1 MSFVIPACTAV
12 ENCSQP
18 VDVIFKSRDGKLLAG
33 HLATLHKLNKGG
45 FPRPEDVPSHQVQ
58 DIVRME
64 EKADVLELLLIYSHD
79 DEHLVKTLRQI
90 DPSVGIDAVLGLV
103 DTAHKYMNFFAE
115 NAARVAIEEMALKSD
130 SNAPKMSPHLNDRN
144 FRIFALYQEKWQVA
158 LANYQETVENYHPNW
173 RSPENGYEKTFI
185 RAVQALLPSAAAVR
199 VPSEDDV
206 RRAYRIARRAHP
218 LPDEYINDGDVEH
231 EWWIRSVYQATDD
244 FPKWQDFAQTTS
256 SLNHGSQ
263 NVPTCSETSRQ
274 ESLFVHPSPRVRV
287 GCLGEMQSALST
299 SLVTYSVCVVHYLGE
314 IPRMSQPA
322 NHQKNKLPWENV
334 NLGHQVEDK
343 NGAGGKT

>member
-1 MSFVIPACTAV
+1 
-12 ENCSQP
+12 
-18 VDVIFKSRDGKLLAG
+18 
-33 HLATLHKLNKGG
+33 
-45 FPRPEDVPSHQVQ
+45 
-58 DIVRME
+58 ME

-115 NAARVAIEEMALKSD
+115 NAARVVIKEMALKSD
-130 SNAPKMSPHLNDRN
+130 SNALKVLMWKLGENELEGIDPIVWHPLHFSLAKMSPHLNDRN
-144 FRIFALYQEKWQVA
+144 FRISALYQEKWQVA
-158 LANYQETVENYHPNW
+158 LAKYQETVENYHPNW

-206 RRAYRIARRAHP
+206 RKAYRIARRAHP

-231 EWWIRSVYQATDD
+231 EWWIRSVYQAIDD

-256 SLNHGSQ
+256 SLNHGS
-263 NVPTCSETSRQ
+263 
-274 ESLFVHPSPRVRV
+274 
-287 GCLGEMQSALST
+287 
-299 SLVTYSVCVVHYLGE
+299 
-314 IPRMSQPA
+314 
-322 NHQKNKLPWENV
+322 
-334 NLGHQVEDK
+334 
-343 NGAGGKT
+343 